1 MFKKVLKRTTLCLMA
16 LIVLAGI
23 VLWAPDKSR
32 VELENAYGTP
42 KNSYVTALGVKIHYQ
57 DTGPSQNP
65 IPILFLHGFGS
76 SLHTWDAWT
85 KDLSSKYRVI
95 SIDLPGFGLTGES
108 PNKNY
113 SEGQDL
119 ACLLYTSPSPRD

>member
-1 MFKKVLKRTTLCLMA
+1 MA

-95 SIDLPGFGLTGES
+95 SVDLPGFGLKILVSVVRFRPGPPRIS
-108 PNKNY
+108 I
-113 SEGQDL
+113 
-119 ACLLYTSPSPRD
+119 AHLLGY